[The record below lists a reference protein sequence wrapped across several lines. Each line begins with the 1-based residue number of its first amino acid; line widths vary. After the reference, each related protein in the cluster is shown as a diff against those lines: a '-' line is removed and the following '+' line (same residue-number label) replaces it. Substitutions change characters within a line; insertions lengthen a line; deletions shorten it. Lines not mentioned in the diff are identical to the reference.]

1 MSAGYATQ
9 NYPASYA
16 VQQQPYVP
24 SSSTPVQYPV
34 QYSQAQQAYYGT
46 PYQVPH
52 KSQSPPPSPEQPS
65 APDVNEV
72 TPEVASQS
80 LRKLISFELQGAGFE
95 AAQQQ
100 TMERLETELVACE

>member
-1 MSAGYATQ
+1 MSAGYAAQ

-24 SSSTPVQYPV
+24 SPSTPVQYSV
-34 QYSQAQQAYYGT
+34 QYPQAQQAYYGQ
-46 PYQVPH
+46 PYQVRP
-52 KSQSPPPSPEQPS
+52 KSQSPPPEQPS

-80 LRKLISFELQGAGFE
+80 LRRLISFELQGAGFE

-100 TMERLETELVACE
+100 TMERLETELVACK